1 MSDHASTTS
10 LAGEDEEPINIREE
24 GHNRDANEEEEERD
38 ADARDQE
45 GDGTAEDEERDA
57 NAEAHQSEPPHKPW
71 TRKRIVTRWPDDKL
85 TITGLTPT
93 RFPTEKMAHIRIR
106 RLVGQI
112 ARQRISLV
120 LPSFNSLIE
129 QDKITIF
136 GERVQ
141 PWLEFLE

>member
-57 NAEAHQSEPPHKPW
+57 NVELQQSKPPRKPQ
-71 TRKRIVTRWPDDKL
+71 TRKRTVT
-85 TITGLTPT
+85 
-93 RFPTEKMAHIRIR
+93 
-106 RLVGQI
+106 Q
-112 ARQRISLV
+112 
-120 LPSFNSLIE
+120 
-129 QDKITIF
+129 
-136 GERVQ
+136 
-141 PWLEFLE
+141 